1 MFQDFFYFYQKPK
14 TMKIKS
20 FAFAFILI
28 LSLACSPK
36 IIQPEVIKSSEVSFT
51 PIVNEGKLIYE
62 KNCANCHGLY
72 NPTDF
77 NAEQWKPIL
86 LSMQKNANISH
97 EEREKIFD
105 YLTK

>member
-1 MFQDFFYFYQKPK
+1 MIKK
-14 TMKIKS
+14 TVIITAIMV
-20 FAFAFILI
+20 F
-28 LSLACSPK
+28 SLACSTQKEQVQTIPNSKPK
-36 IIQPEVIKSSEVSFT
+36 VPFT

-77 NAEQWKPIL
+77 NAEQWRPIL
-86 LSMQKNANISH
+86 LSMQKNANISD

>member
-1 MFQDFFYFYQKPK
+1 MIKK
-14 TMKIKS
+14 TVIITAIMV
-20 FAFAFILI
+20 F
-28 LSLACSPK
+28 SLACSTQKEQVQTIPNSK
-36 IIQPEVIKSSEVSFT
+36 QKVPFT

-62 KNCANCHGLY
+62 KNCANCLGLY

-86 LSMQKNANISH
+86 LSMQKKANISD